1 MTSANELL
9 RGCKAWHVGH
19 WELTGTRE
27 IPNGLSMKR
36 SIEQVII
43 KREQLMRFGKSDGA
57 IVPMK
62 VCNASGGK
70 GTTTTTAARGNTNHA
85 QK

>member
-1 MTSANELL
+1 MTSVSQLL

-19 WELTGTRE
+19 GELTGTGE

-62 VCNASGGK
+62 VCNASGRK
-70 GTTTTTAARGNTNHA
+70 GTTTTTAARGNTVHA